1 MSYRHGSVVMLAP
14 FSYSQ
19 IVFSSFVAFLF
30 FGHVPD
36 DLTMVGMLII
46 ILSGVGLVWWQRR

>member
-1 MSYRHGSVVMLAP
+1 MLAP

-36 DLTMVGMLII
+36 DLTMVGMFII
-46 ILSGVGLVWWQRR
+46 ILSGAGLVWWQRR